1 MSSTQILNKSALYLC
16 VMKTIMIVDDHA
28 NVRTLVKEYLAES
41 SVSIAPTRRARRKPA
56 APGWDLQV

>member
-1 MSSTQILNKSALYLC
+1 
-16 VMKTIMIVDDHA
+16 MKTIMIVDDHA

-56 APGWDLQV
+56 APGWDLQL